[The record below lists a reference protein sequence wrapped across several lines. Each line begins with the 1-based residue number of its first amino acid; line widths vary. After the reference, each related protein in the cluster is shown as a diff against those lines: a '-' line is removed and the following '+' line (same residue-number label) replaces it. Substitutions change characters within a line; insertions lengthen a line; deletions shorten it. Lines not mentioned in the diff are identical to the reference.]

1 MTILID
7 HLNVDRSEDP
17 GYWYLW
23 ALDFKNTFLFLYNH
37 EMNLL
42 QNKPK
47 INPDQLPP
55 PPGHISIQTLY
66 FTAIELYLKA
76 FLLDQKDLTVAELAS
91 NKWSHQLIKL
101 RKRCSDIDGDFENK
115 ELKWVIDALN
125 KLFKK
130 DWHLLKYAILFVT
143 LVFVETN
150 LRKNSSYTLHFSDK
164 LPLNNYGN
172 TRFCNHTR

>member
-76 FLLDQKDLTVAELAS
+76 FLLAQKDLTVAELAS

-101 RKRCSDIDGDFENK
+101 RKRCSDIDGDFSYCQVFLSQQK
-115 ELKWVIDALN
+115 C
-125 KLFKK
+125 FK
-130 DWHLLKYAILFVT
+130 IQ
-143 LVFVETN
+143 
-150 LRKNSSYTLHFSDK
+150 
-164 LPLNNYGN
+164 
-172 TRFCNHTR
+172 